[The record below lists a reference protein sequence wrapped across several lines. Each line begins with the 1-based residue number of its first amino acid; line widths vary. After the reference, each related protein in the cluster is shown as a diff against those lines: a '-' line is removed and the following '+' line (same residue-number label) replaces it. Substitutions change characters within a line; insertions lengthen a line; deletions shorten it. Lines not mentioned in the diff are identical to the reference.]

1 MKHLPEINHCS
12 PNPEAWWCSQ
22 CKAHTTFQY
31 TTLPDRDSR
40 GNPEVTVLH
49 NCGACNFTMF
59 RAAESISHR
68 KIGGGLGVLMILAGV
83 VLSIIEDNEFQS
95 SSILGICFTASG
107 IFFASFILLSVY
119 LRKWS
124 SWSSTR
130 KSRSEESLQDEALEH
145 PFQPEYVNNRAFT
158 KWAEQFLSSEEV
170 EQLHEKY
177 GGGGEEES
185 PLDPR
190 ASWFQGEEDS

>member
-1 MKHLPEINHCS
+1 MKNIPEINHCS

-59 RAAESISHR
+59 RAAESISYR
-68 KIGGGLGVLMILAGV
+68 NQCAGLGVLMILGGV
-83 VLSIIEDNEFQS
+83 VLSLVEDNEFQS

-107 IFFASFILLSVY
+107 IVFALFILMSVY

-177 GGGGEEES
+177 GGEG
-185 PLDPR
+185 
-190 ASWFQGEEDS
+190 

>member
-1 MKHLPEINHCS
+1 MKNIPEINHCS

-59 RAAESISHR
+59 RAAESISAR
-68 KIGGGLGVLMILAGV
+68 NQCAGLGVLMIPAGV
-83 VLSIIEDNEFQS
+83 VLSLVEDNEFQS
-95 SSILGICFTASG
+95 SSILGICYTASG
-107 IFFASFILLSVY
+107 ILFALFILMSVY

-177 GGGGEEES
+177 GGEG
-185 PLDPR
+185 
-190 ASWFQGEEDS
+190 